1 MNILVVDDDRVLI
14 DVVSFTLR
22 RAGFHV
28 TQAYDG
34 LSALEAWAKT
44 KPDLIVLDVNIPKLD
59 GFAVCQQ
66 IRQQST
72 TPIILLTVRT
82 DEEDIIRGLELGA
95 DDYIQKPFSPRQ
107 LVARVRAAIRRLGMT
122 PTPSVRTVGDF
133 TLDPSRREFH
143 ICDRQPIQL
152 SPLENRF
159 LDYLMLN
166 EGQVLPVENIIGHL
180 WGPECGERDMVR
192 QLVHRLRCKIEE
204 DPAHPQYIET
214 VKGIGY
220 SFTPVHLSG

>member
-1 MNILVVDDDRVLI
+1 MKILVVDDDRVLI

-22 RAGFHV
+22 RAGFQV
-28 TQAYDG
+28 IQAYDG
-34 LSALEAWAKT
+34 LSAIETWAKT
-44 KPDLIVLDVNIPKLD
+44 KPDLIILDVNIPKLD
-59 GFAVCQQ
+59 GFAVCRQ

-122 PTPSVRTVGDF
+122 PIPSMRKVGEL
-133 TLDPSRREFH
+133 TLDPSRREFQ
-143 ICDRQPIQL
+143 IRDNQPILL

-166 EGQVLPVENIIGHL
+166 DGQVLPVENIIGHL
-180 WGPECGERDMVR
+180 WGPESGDRDMVR

-220 SFTPVHLSG
+220 SFTP